1 MAGDSSDFDPA
12 TVNLFTPEFAAC
24 PQATYREL
32 HERCPVFRSVLGGPV
47 ITRYEDV
54 VWALRHPE
62 IFSSQMAEQMKL
74 GTERPMIPQQIDP
87 PIQTKFRKIL
97 DPRFS
102 RKRMQ
107 VIEPELR
114 RYANELIDKFIDD
127 GECEFDSSFA
137 IPLPCNAFLALLGL
151 PREDLA
157 LFLKLKD
164 GIIRPDAPIDDPEAA
179 ARIRS
184 ESGRQIYA
192 YFEDVM
198 AERTKSPRDDMVTYL
213 LQAEIDGKRITH
225 NDILDITFLL
235 LLGGLDTVTSTLGC
249 NIAFLAANPE
259 HRRRI
264 VEDPDLIPNAVEE
277 LLRWESPVTIVP
289 RLVKENYTLGG
300 VEIKEGEM
308 AMLLIGAADVDDA
321 AFPEADRVDFDRER
335 NRHIAFGAGAHR
347 CLGSHLARFELT
359 TAMEE
364 WHRRIPDY
372 AIKPGETPRYSP
384 GIREVQYLPIVW
396 ERASGSRL

>member
-1 MAGDSSDFDPA
+1 MAENDSEP
-12 TVNLFTPEFAAC
+12 VNLFTPEFAAC
-24 PQATYREL
+24 PQPIYREL
-32 HERCPVFRSVLGGPV
+32 HSRCPVLKSALTG
-47 ITRYEDV
+47 
-54 VWALRHPE
+54 ALRHPE
-62 IFSSQMAEQMKL
+62 IFSSAMDAQMGL

-97 DPRFS
+97 DPQFS
-102 RKRMQ
+102 RRRMQ
-107 VIEPELR
+107 RIEPELR
-114 RYANELIDKFIDD
+114 KHANELIDKFIDL

-151 PREDLA
+151 PREDLS
-157 LFLKLKD
+157 LFLELKD
-164 GIIRPDAPIDDPEAA
+164 GIIRPNAPIDDPDLAT
-179 ARIRS
+179 RIRT
-184 ESGRQIYA
+184 ESGRKIYA

-198 AERTKSPRDDMVTYL
+198 AERTRNPGDDMVSYL

-225 NDILDITFLL
+225 EDILDITFLL

-264 VEDPDLIPNAVEE
+264 VEDPDVISNAVEE
-277 LLRWESPVTIVP
+277 LLRWETPVTIVP
-289 RLVKENYTLGG
+289 RLVKQTCTVGD
-300 VEIKEGEM
+300 VEIQEGEM
-308 AMLLIGAADVDDA
+308 AMLLLGSADVDDA
-321 AFPEADRVDFDRER
+321 AFPHADKVDFDRER
-335 NRHIAFGAGAHR
+335 NRHVAFGAGPHR
-347 CLGSHLARFELT
+347 CLGSHLARFELS

-396 ERASGSRL
+396 ERS